1 MVLQRENV
9 LSSREYSAGA
19 EQHPWS
25 SLGALI
31 RLMPRPWPTP
41 PIFVSFGLSRYPLGF
56 RIAASDALNRAGFAG
71 GSNC

>member
-9 LSSREYSAGA
+9 LSSKEYSAGV

-31 RLMPRPWPTP
+31 RLMPRPWPTTS
-41 PIFVSFGLSRYPLGF
+41 IFVSFGLSWYRLSKSF
-56 RIAASDALNRAGFAG
+56 W
-71 GSNC
+71 

>member
-9 LSSREYSAGA
+9 LSSKEYSAGV

-31 RLMPRPWPTP
+31 RLMPRPWPTT
-41 PIFVSFGLSRYPLGF
+41 PIVDFHSELTRVGT
-56 RIAASDALNRAGFAG
+56 
-71 GSNC
+71 

>member
-9 LSSREYSAGA
+9 LSSKEYSAGV

-31 RLMPRPWPTP
+31 RLMPVLGRRP
-41 PIFVSFGLSRYPLGF
+41 LSL
-56 RIAASDALNRAGFAG
+56 
-71 GSNC
+71 